1 MPYPDA
7 VYQKENMMVTSAKLA
22 KLTGWLLVL
31 GSAVAT
37 VMVLLKP
44 ASFTTDHPD
53 GVTDAMLSAVAD
65 IAANSGL
72 AHVTVEVALFATFAY
87 VLGVLGME
95 RLLRDGETWAGY
107 LRKAGAVAI
116 LVAFGLRAA
125 SYAMGHLVTNILTH
139 GVEGPS
145 GGMATTD
152 AAVLV
157 VGIEGTLGLFATFVS
172 RVGFVLLAW
181 GLMNV
186 RLIGQDKLLAIVLA
200 IVPGIGAL
208 VLILVG
214 SHVHEGVV
222 TYYAVGSMLALV
234 QALWVI
240 LLGVGLIRRGHTLPE
255 LS

>member
-1 MPYPDA
+1 MPCPDA
-7 VYQKENMMVTSAKLA
+7 VYQKENTMVTSAKLA
-22 KLTGWLLVL
+22 KLAGWLLVV

-44 ASFTTDHPD
+44 GSFTTDHPD
-53 GVTDAMLSAVAD
+53 GVTDAMLGAVAE
-65 IAANSGL
+65 IAANSGV

-87 VLGVLGME
+87 VLGVLGVE

-139 GVEGPS
+139 GVEGPT
-145 GGMATTD
+145 GMATTD

-157 VGIEGTLGLFATFVS
+157 VGIEGTFGLFATLVS
-172 RVGFVLLAW
+172 RVGFVLLAL

-186 RLIGQDKLLAIVLA
+186 RLIGQDKVLAIVLA

-208 VLILVG
+208 VLLLLG
-214 SHVHEGVV
+214 SHVHDGVV

-234 QALWVI
+234 QALWVV